1 MKSDNYYM
9 QLAIDEAKKAKIRGE
24 VPVGSII
31 VGNDGKVS
39 AKGHNLCEELSDPT
53 AHAELIAIRKLSK
66 KLGSWRLDGTTLFST
81 LQPCLMCMGAIVN
94 ARIGRLVYGTD
105 DPEYE
110 GTNYI
115 YELEDIYPLVK
126 KLSVTNNVLQE
137 DCALLL
143 KSFFSAIRK

>member
-9 QLAIDEAKKAKIRGE
+9 QLAIEEAKKAQIRGE

-31 VGNDGKVS
+31 VSNDGKVS
-39 AKGHNLCEELSDPT
+39 AKGHNLCEKLSDPT

-66 KLGSWRLDGTTLFST
+66 KLGSWRLDGSTLFST

-94 ARIGRLVYGTD
+94 ARISRLVYGTD

-126 KLSVTNNVLQE
+126 KLSVTNNILQD

-143 KSFFSAIRK
+143 KSFFSEIRK